1 MNRAEEGRA
10 HRDRKEKSGTQ
21 GSGKE
26 KVRNKRQG
34 SRRPRKSRGTGHKP
48 VFLPVLIGV
57 LLAAVLFFLLRG
69 CSPDIERD
77 KRETGKTAENAEKTE
92 EIPDT
97 PVEKYGVF
105 LGIDSSSF
113 SITKFEDYDIIVVD
127 VQELSA
133 QQLAQL
139 HLAGH
144 TVYSYLNI
152 GSVEKS
158 RDYFERFQE
167 YFMGSYD
174 NWPDEVWVDVT
185 QEEWQKFV
193 SEELLDRI
201 LDKDPE
207 IDGLFLDNFD
217 VYSRISDM
225 ENEDMTQDAYDALTA
240 ILETYQEEELPV
252 LINGA
257 DLFVDR
263 LIREG
268 ETGLIRGVNQETV
281 FSRIMNYDLDLFGRQ
296 NNKEKETYLS
306 YLKRCREAGLAVF
319 LLEYTTDESLKKE
332 IEQFC
337 MKNSYQFYIS
347 EHVDLGFSDK

>member
-1 MNRAEEGRA
+1 MNRAEKGRA
-10 HRDRKEKSGTQ
+10 QKDRKEKSRTQ

-26 KVRNKRQG
+26 IVRNKRQG
-34 SRRPRKSRGTGHKP
+34 GRRPRKSRGTGHKP

-69 CSPDIERD
+69 CSPDFEQD
-77 KRETGKTAENAEKTE
+77 KKGTGKTSKKTEKTE
-92 EIPDT
+92 EIPEA
-97 PVEKYGVF
+97 PVKKYGVF
-105 LGIDSSSF
+105 LGIDSRSF
-113 SITKFEDYDIIVVD
+113 SITDFEDYDIIVVD
-127 VQELSA
+127 AQELSPH
-133 QQLAQL
+133 QLAQL

-158 RDYFERFQE
+158 RDYFERFE
-167 YFMGSYD
+167 KCFIGNYD
-174 NWPDEVWVDVT
+174 NWPDEVWADVT
-185 QEEWQKFV
+185 RKEWEKFV

-201 LDKDPE
+201 LDKDPK
-207 IDGLFLDNFD
+207 IDGLFLDNLD
-217 VYSRISDM
+217 VYSRISDV
-225 ENEDMTQDAYDALTA
+225 ENEDLTQDAYDALVS
-240 ILETYQEEELPV
+240 ILKTYQEEKLPV

-257 DLFVDR
+257 DLFVNR

-281 FSRIMNYDLDLFGRQ
+281 FSRIINYDRDVFGRQ
-296 NNKEKETYLS
+296 NDKEKETYLS
-306 YLKRCREAGLAVF
+306 YLKRCRKAGLAVS

>member
-10 HRDRKEKSGTQ
+10 QRDRKEKSGTQ

-127 VQELSA
+127 AQELSA

-144 TVYSYLNI
+144 TVYS
-152 GSVEKS
+152 
-158 RDYFERFQE
+158 
-167 YFMGSYD
+167 
-174 NWPDEVWVDVT
+174 
-185 QEEWQKFV
+185 
-193 SEELLDRI
+193 
-201 LDKDPE
+201 
-207 IDGLFLDNFD
+207 
-217 VYSRISDM
+217 
-225 ENEDMTQDAYDALTA
+225 
-240 ILETYQEEELPV
+240 
-252 LINGA
+252 
-257 DLFVDR
+257 
-263 LIREG
+263 
-268 ETGLIRGVNQETV
+268 
-281 FSRIMNYDLDLFGRQ
+281 
-296 NNKEKETYLS
+296 
-306 YLKRCREAGLAVF
+306 
-319 LLEYTTDESLKKE
+319 
-332 IEQFC
+332 
-337 MKNSYQFYIS
+337 
-347 EHVDLGFSDK
+347 